1 VAIARGT
8 RHWSLAGFR
17 LRRSHCRAHAA
28 PCTRPRVTI
37 ASRKESSRKESF
49 KNMADVARISSVFVI
64 VACASSSS
72 SHSRT
77 AQPSRIAG
85 LLRKNPRASSSEPVL
100 TLWVRS
106 RIFDKRHRRAP
117 VRPPLR
123 AANIPISSQRNI
135 APCHRCHVIGA
146 MSLARCHL
154 RSHIPFEMRGLCSWL
169 FALAPMRAISRI

>member
-8 RHWSLAGFR
+8 RHWLLAGFR
-17 LRRSHCRAHAA
+17 LRRPYCRAHAA
-28 PCTRPRVTI
+28 PCTRPRVTV

-77 AQPSRIAG
+77 AQPSRIAD
-85 LLRKNPRASSSEPVL
+85 LPRKNPRAWSGEPVL

-117 VRPPLR
+117 CDRLCAPQTFQYPLSE
-123 AANIPISSQRNI
+123 IS
-135 APCHRCHVIGA
+135 APCHRRHVACA
-146 MSLARCHL
+146 MSLAKPY
-154 RSHIPFEMRGLCSWL
+154 PFRKMRGLCWWL